1 MMIAPITSAPDG
13 IGTPSH
19 DSVCVTPGASDSV
32 VVAACS
38 AVVPSRSGRPRWT
51 TMDVRPVPSGR
62 GSMRTRRP
70 VSMK

>member
-1 MMIAPITSAPDG
+1 MLAATVETSRSSDSLNAWGRGWPMMIAPIASAPDG

-38 AVVPSRSGRPRWT
+38 AVVPRRSG
-51 TMDVRPVPSGR
+51 GR
-62 GSMRTRRP
+62 AG
-70 VSMK
+70 